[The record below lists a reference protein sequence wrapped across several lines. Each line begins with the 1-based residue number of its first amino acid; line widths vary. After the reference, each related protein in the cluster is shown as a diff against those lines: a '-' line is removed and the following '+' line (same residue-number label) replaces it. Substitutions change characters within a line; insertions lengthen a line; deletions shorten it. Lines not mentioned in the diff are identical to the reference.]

1 MGTLVHGWWEC
12 KMLQPPWETVGQ
24 VLRTLGKITTGSIR
38 STWGI
43 DSKELEAGKLVFTA
57 APPTTAKGGNGAKL
71 INR

>member
-1 MGTLVHGWWEC
+1 MGNSRSGPQNTGQNHHRVH
-12 KMLQPPWETVGQ
+12 Q
-24 VLRTLGKITTGSIR
+24 VHL
-38 STWGI
+38 GI